1 MKWTDLLHLACR
13 NLAHTG
19 IRAWLCLLAVC
30 IGMTSVSTVFSV
42 GAAAQQ
48 GIDREIDRIG
58 ISGLA
63 FYSKQPFELGQELLE
78 AVESVQTV
86 SAAMP
91 LSLLSGDIRLRNR
104 RSSAGILGIDATLG
118 QIFHLEV
125 LYGSL
130 PSQTQVENREKL
142 AVIDAELAQS
152 VYYRQ
157 NIVGKQIYLTIFDI
171 TEVFTISAVI
181 SSQSAKLSAVLGS
194 ALPYVVYVPYTAL
207 EEMTSAAAPD
217 KITVSV
223 DGEDVTQTAAQIQQ
237 VLQRKTSV
245 SFLYENL
252 NQYLSSFT
260 KITDAVA
267 ALVSGIAAISMVVGG
282 LGVMNTMVASVDA
295 RMQEIGIYRALGA
308 RKRDILLLFLTES
321 VILCVAGGLCGMG
334 ISRLLLA
341 LLAAVMK
348 LSAECL
354 QSGYGVSFGCA
365 AACGVLFGILPAY
378 RAAKM
383 DPIQAIHRS
392 Q

>member
-1 MKWTDLLHLACR
+1 MKWIDLLRLACR
-13 NLAHTG
+13 NLSHTG

-48 GIDREIDRIG
+48 GIAQEIDRIG

-63 FYSKQPFELGQELLE
+63 FYSKQPFELQQELLE
-78 AVESVQTV
+78 AVENVQAV

-91 LSLLSGDIRLRNR
+91 LSLLSGDVRLRNR

-125 LYGSL
+125 LHGAL
-130 PSQTQVENREKL
+130 PSQTQVTNREKL
-142 AVIDAELAQS
+142 AVIDAELAKS
-152 VYYRQ
+152 VYHRE
-157 NIVGKQIYLTIFDI
+157 NIVGKQIALTISDI
-171 TEVFTISAVI
+171 TEFFTVCAVI
-181 SSQSAKLSAVLGS
+181 GSQSANLSAVLGS
-194 ALPYVVYVPYTAL
+194 ALPCVIYVPYTAL

-223 DGEDVTQTAAQIQQ
+223 DGEDVAQTAAQIQQ
-237 VLQRKTSV
+237 VLQRYTSV

-260 KITDAVA
+260 RITGAVTT
-267 ALVSGIAAISMVVGG
+267 LVSGIAAISMVVGG

-308 RKRDILLLFLTES
+308 RKKDILLLFLTES
-321 VILCVAGGLCGMG
+321 MILCVAGGLCGMG
-334 ISRLLLA
+334 ISQLLLA
-341 LLAAVMK
+341 IIGTVMN
-348 LSAECL
+348 LSMASL
-354 QSGYGVSFGCA
+354 QSGYGISFGCA
-365 AACGVLFGILPAY
+365 AACGILFGILPAY
-378 RAAKM
+378 RAAKL
-383 DPIQAIHRS
+383 DPIQAIRHS
-392 Q
+392 

>member
-1 MKWTDLLHLACR
+1 MKWIDLLRLACR
-13 NLAHTG
+13 NLSHTG

-48 GIDREIDRIG
+48 GIAQEIDRIG

-63 FYSKQPFELGQELLE
+63 FYSKQPFELQQELLE
-78 AVESVQTV
+78 AVENVQAV

-91 LSLLSGDIRLRNR
+91 LSLLSGDVRLRNR

-125 LYGSL
+125 LHGAL
-130 PSQTQVENREKL
+130 PSQTQVTNREKL
-142 AVIDAELAQS
+142 AVIDAELAKS
-152 VYYRQ
+152 VYHRE
-157 NIVGKQIYLTIFDI
+157 NIVGKQIALTISDI
-171 TEVFTISAVI
+171 TEFFTVCAVI
-181 SSQSAKLSAVLGS
+181 GSQSANLSAVLGS
-194 ALPYVVYVPYTAL
+194 ALPCVIYVPYTAL

-223 DGEDVTQTAAQIQQ
+223 DGEDVAQTAAQIQQ
-237 VLQRKTSV
+237 VLQRYTSV

-260 KITDAVA
+260 RITGAVTT
-267 ALVSGIAAISMVVGG
+267 LVSGIAAISMVVGG

-308 RKRDILLLFLTES
+308 RKKDILLLFLTES
-321 VILCVAGGLCGMG
+321 MILCVAGGLCGMG
-334 ISRLLLA
+334 ISQLLLA
-341 LLAAVMK
+341 IIGTVMK
-348 LSAECL
+348 LPMASL
-354 QSGYGVSFGCA
+354 QSGYGMSFGCA
-365 AACGVLFGILPAY
+365 AACGILFGILPAY
-378 RAAKM
+378 RAAKL
-383 DPIQAIHRS
+383 DPIQAIRHS
-392 Q
+392 